1 MRQYLLV
8 LSIVS
13 LWLILQKD
21 DQRSSFHRQPSVKD
35 NKTIQLPPSKSTAK
49 PKPEGM
55 PASIDEPCI
64 INRETLMIMY
74 GLEMNNGK
82 KLSERPHNQL
92 ATVIPVNFKNR
103 TS

>member
-13 LWLILQKD
+13 FWLILQKD
-21 DQRSSFHRQPSVKD
+21 DQRPFFHQQSSVEN
-35 NKTIQLPPSKSTAK
+35 NKTIQLPPAKSTAK
-49 PKPEGM
+49 PKPEKI

-82 KLSERPHNQL
+82 KLSERPQNQI
-92 ATVIPVNFKNR
+92 ATVIPVNFRNK